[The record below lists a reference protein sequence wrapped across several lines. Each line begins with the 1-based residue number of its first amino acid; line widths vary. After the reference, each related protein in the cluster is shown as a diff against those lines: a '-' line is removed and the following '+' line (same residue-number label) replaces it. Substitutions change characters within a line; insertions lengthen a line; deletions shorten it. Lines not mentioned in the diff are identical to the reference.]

1 MFSKFSEEAQ
11 KVLLIA
17 KDEMTSLKHP
27 YVGSEHLFL
36 AILSNKKQ
44 FVANRLKKYN
54 INYDNFKKEII
65 RVVGIGNKT
74 NSWFLYTP
82 LLKKVIENAIFD
94 TKEKGLKEVGVEQL
108 FLSILEEGDGVAI
121 RLLIG
126 MGIDLDLLYNDFSNK
141 LSVKKGKKD
150 RKLMVSEFSVNFNKK
165 AIANELD
172 PVVCRDMEVNRLIE
186 ILSRRCKNNPLL
198 IGEAGVGK
206 TAIVEELARRIVNGD
221 VPKFFQNKKILSVSI
236 ASLVAGTKYRGEFE
250 ERINKILKEVESD
263 GNIILFIDEIHTIVG
278 AGGAEGAIDA
288 SNILKPSLARG
299 NIRIIGATTI
309 SEYHQSIEKDK
320 ALDRRFQKIE
330 IKEPNNDNTMKILS
344 SLRPLYEDYHNVS
357 INDEILSYIIMLTDK
372 YICNQKNPD
381 KSIDIMDEVCAKAS
395 LNVTKGE
402 RELKELNQKLRSLI
416 KNKNDSVINQD
427 FKSAARLKNE
437 QCILEDEINRKMLK
451 VDKKNMSTIIT
462 KKMVSEVVE
471 LKTKIPIYEIN
482 KDSSVLVNKL
492 RKTLKSKII
501 GQDEVIDD
509 ICDFTKLMKS
519 GFSKNRAHSF
529 LLIGQTGIGKTMLVK
544 EYANVLFGRDNFIR
558 LDMSEYKEEHSI
570 SKIIG
575 SPPGYVGYDED
586 KFVLEKVRNNP
597 HSVILL
603 DEVEKAHP
611 SVIKLFLQVLD
622 NGIMHDSSGRE
633 VNFKNTIIFMTSN
646 IGCGKKNIGFNKQ
659 EFNSDIKDFFS
670 VEFLNRVDK
679 IFNFKEIDYNTIKKI
694 VYNKLNFIKDE
705 YASKDINISFS
716 TNVVDKIIERS
727 NYHEYGARKV
737 DKIIEEVINK
747 YILDMIIRGSGDI
760 SLKELEV

>member
-11 KVLLIA
+11 KTLLLA
-17 KDEMTSLKHP
+17 KNEMTKLNHP

-44 FVANRLKKYN
+44 YITNRLKKFG
-54 INYDNFKKEII
+54 ITYDNFKKEII
-65 RVVGIGNKT
+65 RVVGIGSKSN
-74 NSWFLYTP
+74 NWFLYTP
-82 LLKKVIENAIFD
+82 LLKKIIENAIFD

-108 FLSILEEGDGVAI
+108 FLSMLEEGDGVAI

-126 MGIDLDLLYNDFSNK
+126 MGIDLDRLYNDFSTK
-141 LSVKKGKKD
+141 LMIKKGKKEK
-150 RKLMVSEFSVNFNKK
+150 KLIVNEFSVNFNKK
-165 AIANELD
+165 ALASELD

-250 ERINKILKEVESD
+250 ERINKILKEVEND

-299 NIRIIGATTI
+299 KIRIIGATTI

-330 IKEPNNDNTMKILS
+330 IKEPNNNNTLKIL
-344 SLRPLYEDYHNVS
+344 LRLRELYEDYHHVKIS
-357 INDEILSYIIMLTDK
+357 DEILQYIIELTDK

-381 KSIDIMDEVCAKAS
+381 KSIDIMDEVCARAS
-395 LNVTKGE
+395 LNITKSE
-402 RELKELNQKLRSLI
+402 KQVKDLNKKLKSII
-416 KNKNDSVINQD
+416 KNKNDAVINQD
-427 FKSAARLKNE
+427 FKNAAKYKNE
-437 QCILEDEINRKMLK
+437 QCIIEDEINRKMLRSS
-451 VDKKNMSTIIT
+451 KKINSIVIT
-462 KKMVSEVVE
+462 KKMVSEIVE

-482 KDSSVLVNKL
+482 KNSNLLINKL
-492 RKTLKSKII
+492 KRNLLSKVV
-501 GQDEVIDD
+501 GQDTVITD
-509 ICDFTKLMKS
+509 ICNFTKLMKS
-519 GFSKNRAHSF
+519 GFSNDRAHSF
-529 LLIGQTGIGKTMLVK
+529 LLIGPTGTGKTLLVK
-544 EYANVLFGRDNFIR
+544 EYAKSLFGDDNFIR

-575 SPPGYVGYDED
+575 SPPGYIGYDD
-586 KFVLEKVRNNP
+586 SKHVLEKVRNNP

-603 DEVEKAHP
+603 DEIEKAHK

-622 NGIMHDSSGRE
+622 DGIMHDSLGRE
-633 VNFKNTIIFMTSN
+633 INFKNTIIFMTSN
-646 IGCGKKNIGFNKQ
+646 IGCSKKSIGFN
-659 EFNSDIKDFFS
+659 EVIDNTDMKDFFS
-670 VEFLNRVDK
+670 VEFLNRIDK
-679 IFNFKEIDYNTIKKI
+679 IFNFKALEYTDMKKI
-694 VYNKLNFIKDE
+694 VNTKLNAIKKE
-705 YASKDINISFS
+705 YKNKDININFS
-716 TNVVDKIIERS
+716 PKTVDKIIEKS
-727 NYHEYGARKV
+727 QYSEFGARKV
-737 DKIIEEVINK
+737 DKIIEDVINR
-747 YILDMIIRGSGDI
+747 YILDMIVSGNNNI

>member
-1 MFSKFSEEAQ
+1 
-11 KVLLIA
+11 
-17 KDEMTSLKHP
+17 
-27 YVGSEHLFL
+27 
-36 AILSNKKQ
+36 
-44 FVANRLKKYN
+44 
-54 INYDNFKKEII
+54 
-65 RVVGIGNKT
+65 
-74 NSWFLYTP
+74 
-82 LLKKVIENAIFD
+82 
-94 TKEKGLKEVGVEQL
+94 
-108 FLSILEEGDGVAI
+108 
-121 RLLIG
+121 
-126 MGIDLDLLYNDFSNK
+126 
-141 LSVKKGKKD
+141 
-150 RKLMVSEFSVNFNKK
+150 
-165 AIANELD
+165 
-172 PVVCRDMEVNRLIE
+172 
-186 ILSRRCKNNPLL
+186 
-198 IGEAGVGK
+198 
-206 TAIVEELARRIVNGD
+206 
-221 VPKFFQNKKILSVSI
+221 
-236 ASLVAGTKYRGEFE
+236 
-250 ERINKILKEVESD
+250 
-263 GNIILFIDEIHTIVG
+263 
-278 AGGAEGAIDA
+278 
-288 SNILKPSLARG
+288 
-299 NIRIIGATTI
+299 
-309 SEYHQSIEKDK
+309 
-320 ALDRRFQKIE
+320 
-330 IKEPNNDNTMKILS
+330 
-344 SLRPLYEDYHNVS
+344 
-357 INDEILSYIIMLTDK
+357 
-372 YICNQKNPD
+372 
-381 KSIDIMDEVCAKAS
+381 
-395 LNVTKGE
+395 
-402 RELKELNQKLRSLI
+402 
-416 KNKNDSVINQD
+416 
-427 FKSAARLKNE
+427 
-437 QCILEDEINRKMLK
+437 
-451 VDKKNMSTIIT
+451 
-462 KKMVSEVVE
+462 
-471 LKTKIPIYEIN
+471 
-482 KDSSVLVNKL
+482 
-492 RKTLKSKII
+492 
-501 GQDEVIDD
+501 
-509 ICDFTKLMKS
+509 
-519 GFSKNRAHSF
+519 
-529 LLIGQTGIGKTMLVK
+529 MLVK